1 MRWRP
6 RHSSSGSP
14 PVRELTAIAAVS
26 ARRSGPRSS
35 TTGCTAPSDIIPAQ
49 LPARRRENMTTE
61 RQPARVSAL
70 TDQHRDQI
78 PRPPRIA
85 ARRTAGNAMGPRWLW
100 GLIVPVL
107 LVTCGIAGCS
117 QSGPAAAPA
126 TSAAAPATPKAP
138 KAPKAPD
145 ATPKAPTAPAAPPK
159 APEPQKAPAGPPT
172 APKAPASSPKAAP
185 SGKSL
190 PEYKPSTVISNGNG
204 TTVLRSP
211 HSVGKVA
218 AFYEGALKS
227 GGWQWHATARSRYS
241 AHFEATKGSARA
253 VIQISSAG
261 QGVSISVTVTG

>member
-1 MRWRP
+1 
-6 RHSSSGSP
+6 
-14 PVRELTAIAAVS
+14 
-26 ARRSGPRSS
+26 
-35 TTGCTAPSDIIPAQ
+35 
-49 LPARRRENMTTE
+49 MTTE

-145 ATPKAPTAPAAPPK
+145 ATPK
-159 APEPQKAPAGPPT
+159 

>member
-138 KAPKAPD
+138 KAPKAP
-145 ATPKAPTAPAAPPK
+145 
-159 APEPQKAPAGPPT
+159 
-172 APKAPASSPKAAP
+172 ASSPKAAP

-253 VIQISSAG
+253 VIQI
-261 QGVSISVTVTG
+261 